1 MIDDLFA
8 PFGDDVVHDGEDF
21 GDGFCAEESDTRLLE
36 VEETFE
42 DG

>member
-1 MIDDLFA
+1 MIDDLFV
-8 PFGDDVVHDGEDF
+8 PFGDDVIHDGEDVS
-21 GDGFCAEESDTRLLE
+21 DGFSAEESDTRLLE